1 MKLFLDY
8 TQRINLHALIGA
20 QRASVGELRLWWRLQ
35 DRIDLNDEERVA
47 VNYRVGKINGID
59 QPMCEVFIGAPPR
72 DYDFCEEEFGKISKI
87 VHEWQPGYLVSGD
100 RHWLQDLLSQFQSE
114 KDHASTEAPVHAG
127 HRA

>member
-59 QPMCEVFIGAPPR
+59 QPMWEVFNGAPPR
-72 DYDFCEEEFGKISKI
+72 DYDFSEEEFGKISKI
-87 VHEWQPGYLVSGD
+87 VNEWQPGYLVSGD
-100 RHWLQDLLSQFQSE
+100 RRWLQDLLSQLQPE

-127 HRA
+127 YRA